1 MFNIFKVI
9 YNVNSINQAQG
20 KVINFYKDNY
30 LRTFFSIYNSQIKAA
45 IFQTTNRKIPFQVAS
60 SKLHNFFYKYM
71 SLNLKKKLQE
81 FVFYFEHL

>member
-9 YNVNSINQAQG
+9 FNVNSINQAQG

-30 LRTFFSIYNSQIKAA
+30 VRSFFSIYNSQMKAA
-45 IFQTTNRKIPFQVAS
+45 IFQNTNRNTPFRVAS

-71 SLNLKKKLQE
+71 SLNLKKE
-81 FVFYFEHL
+81 ITGICFIF